1 MEAPQNKI
9 WGPAFWLLLHSAAER
24 IGTRSLSRL
33 PQEERRI
40 WLALLGSLRYSLP
53 CPVCKK
59 HYTKYLF
66 DHPIPLFSKESIRGW
81 LFSLHSHVNQQPSP
95 MTLEQLPDHYGKE
108 FLFQE
113 CRRIIEQQMTCA
125 LRLGWCNREDMMKT
139 LRFLEEMRRFYDF
152 T

>member
-9 WGPAFWLLLHSAAER
+9 WGPALWLLLHSSAER
-24 IGTRSLSRL
+24 IGTKVLSRL
-33 PQEERRI
+33 PQEEKRI

-66 DHPIPLFSKESIRGW
+66 DHPIPLFSKESIRLW
-81 LFSLHSHVNQQPSP
+81 LFSLHSHVNQQPNP

-108 FLFQE
+108 FLFHE
-113 CRRIIEQQMTCA
+113 CHRIVEQQMTCA
-125 LRLGWCNREDMMKT
+125 LRLGWCRREDMMKT

>member
-9 WGPAFWLLLHSAAER
+9 WGPALWLLLHSSAER
-24 IGTRSLSRL
+24 IGTKVLSRL
-33 PQEERRI
+33 PQEEKRI

-66 DHPIPLFSKESIRGW
+66 DHPIPLFSKESIRLW

-95 MTLEQLPDHYGKE
+95 ITLEQLPDHYGKG

-113 CRRIIEQQMTCA
+113 CRRIVEQQMTCA
-125 LRLGWCNREDMMKT
+125 LRLGWCNRDDMMKT
-139 LRFLEEMRRFYDF
+139 LRCLEEMRRFYDF
-152 T
+152 S